1 MSKYRSIAIAHL
13 SSVPLSS
20 AERVYLA
27 MTYQVQEWFV
37 DGLSALAQREKPMGL
52 DDYELLG
59 AECVLKVCQVRE
71 RFQHC
76 ASCMCLGEWLYRYKS
91 ESVN

>member
-1 MSKYRSIAIAHL
+1 MDKYRIIAIAYL
-13 SSVPLSS
+13 GSARMTS

-37 DGLSALAQREKPMGL
+37 SGLSDLARRQKPMDL

-59 AECVLKVCQVRE
+59 ADCVLKVCQVRE

-76 ASCMCLGEWLYRYKS
+76 ASCMCLGEWLYSYEF
-91 ESVN
+91 ESAN